1 MNSSPAKGHIDK
13 ISIGLSAL
21 CAVHCLVLP
30 VVAGVLPALTAVTA
44 SHSHFH
50 LLMLIV
56 VIPLSGLALGA
67 GWLRHRDRNVLAHGV
82 CGMGLMMLAVTLGHD
97 LLGDAGERWATLA
110 GTFLLAAGHLR
121 NFRQCRPADG
131 CHKGAC

>member
-1 MNSSPAKGHIDK
+1 MNTAPAKGHIDR

-30 VVAGVLPALTAVTA
+30 IVAGALPALAASV

-50 LLMLIV
+50 ALMLLL
-56 VIPLSGLALGA
+56 VIPLSAIALGA
-67 GWLRHRDRNVLAHGV
+67 GWRRHRDGIVMALGL
-82 CGMGLMMLAVTLGHD
+82 CGIGLMVFAATLGHD
-97 LLGDAGERWATLA
+97 LLGHEGERWVTVA
-110 GTFLLAAGHLR
+110 GSFTVAAAHLR
-121 NFRQCRPADG
+121 NFRRCRPADG